1 MKLAVR
7 ANRCQVWL
15 PDRLPEEFSELIRIS
30 RLQLSE
36 GSGAPMGHRKSSW
49 ITAGDCSASACC
61 LPWQAAQSVIR
72 FCSTS
77 PS

>member
-36 GSGAPMGHRKSSW
+36 GSGAPMGHRKSCW
-49 ITAGDCSASACC
+49 ITE
-61 LPWQAAQSVIR
+61 VIVQPLR
-72 FCSTS
+72 VAYRGR
-77 PS
+77 PRKA

>member
-49 ITAGDCSASACC
+49 ITAGVQPLRVAYRGRPRKA
-61 LPWQAAQSVIR
+61 
-72 FCSTS
+72 
-77 PS
+77 